1 MAATGTQYSFDDEPG
16 LHAPEL
22 YDYAGLL
29 EGLDGLGAIDASQV
43 TRYHQQG
50 VLAVHNAFSAQQVQ
64 DALDG
69 LTDLI
74 AGKAPEFTNI
84 QFRGDVRD
92 RLDQLTVEERINAVR
107 RLLYFAEYDARLL
120 AIAQHP
126 PLLAVVER
134 VLGAP
139 PVLFQSMALIK
150 PPRGREKPWHQD
162 HAYFELPLDVR
173 VVGVWIALDEAGIEN
188 GCMRFMPGWQRVADK
203 ERDGETGRA
212 SALRSVQVGEEW
224 RPIWPHYLLRDL
236 QICDREMEGMQA
248 HRIAAPLQP
257 GGLVMFDSY
266 IPHGT
271 PSNLTAQRRRALQF
285 HYTAAEVPKIT
296 AEERVALWLGAEGT
310 C

>member
-1 MAATGTQYSFDDEPG
+1 MTATQFSFDDEPG
-16 LHAPEL
+16 LHAPDL
-22 YDYAGLL
+22 YDYAALAEGID
-29 EGLDGLGAIDASQV
+29 GLDAIDDVQV
-43 TRYHQQG
+43 ARYHAQG
-50 VLAVHNAFSAQQVQ
+50 VIAVHNAFTAQQVQ

-74 AGKAPEFTNI
+74 AGKVPEFTNI

-126 PLLAVVER
+126 ALLAAVEK
-134 VLGAP
+134 LLNAP
-139 PVLFQSMALIK
+139 PVLFQSMALVK

-162 HAYFELPLDVR
+162 HAYFELPLDAR

-188 GCMRFMPGWQRVADK
+188 SCMRFLPGWHRQIGSQGS
-203 ERDGETGRA
+203 EEA
-212 SALRSVQVGEEW
+212 SAPREVITSDGLR
-224 RPIWPHYLLRDL
+224 PLWPHYLLRDL
-236 QICDREMEGMQA
+236 QICDREMAGPKA

-257 GGLVMFDSY
+257 GGLVLFDSY

-285 HYTAAEVPKIT
+285 HYTVAEVPKIT
-296 AEERVALWLGAEGT
+296 AEERVALWLGEDGS